1 MKKVYKIS
9 LLLLALIFLT
19 TYNPSKLNI
28 LYKKNHSFLKV
39 KKIEITNHL
48 LVNKDDI
55 LEKLSNI
62 YGKNILFLKKK
73 DIKDPIKSINFLD
86 KIEVKKKYPNTILI
100 KIYETKPIAVLFE
113 KKNKYFI
120 DNSSNLI
127 PYNEDLKYLNL
138 PSIFGKNAQSKFIE
152 FFTLLK
158 NEKFPIKTINSFY
171 YFQIDRWDIE
181 LSNKKIIKFP
191 PERNREA
198 IRTSIKLLDN
208 KEFTNYN
215 IIDLRINGKI
225 IAE

>member
-1 MKKVYKIS
+1 MKKVYKIGS
-9 LLLLALIFLT
+9 LLLTLIFLT
-19 TYNPSKLNI
+19 TYNPNKLNI
-28 LYKKNHSFLKV
+28 EYKKNQPFLKV
-39 KKIEITNHL
+39 KKIEITNNL
-48 LVNKDDI
+48 LVDKDDI

-62 YGKNILFLKKK
+62 NGKNILLLNKNE
-73 DIKDPIKSINFLD
+73 IEDPIKSINFLD
-86 KIEVKKKYPNTILI
+86 KIEVKKKYPNTIVI
-100 KIYETKPIAVLFE
+100 KIYETEPVAILFE

-120 DNSSNLI
+120 DNLSNLI

-138 PSIFGKNAQSKFIE
+138 PSIFGKSAKSKFVE

-158 NEKFPIKTINSFY
+158 SEKFPIEKINSFY

-191 PERNREA
+191 SERNEEA
-198 IRTSIKLLDN
+198 IRTSIKLLN
-208 KEFTNYN
+208 NREFTNYN